1 MANQVTLTFAG
12 REEPLVQSMDNA
24 GRATE
29 VMAVRVTD
37 AANASGE
44 RLDYLSSQSSL
55 LSGGIGDIG
64 GAITTAFG
72 EETAIG
78 QFGAKMEE
86 ASAIVTGFTG
96 LMDLGVFATN
106 NFKVASAASAVQTG
120 VTSAATKVWAGVQW
134 LLNTALLASPITW
147 IIVGIVALIAVV
159 VLIATKTDWFS
170 KAWRASWGWIK
181 SAAGNTWDYLKKIPG
196 WLGTAFG
203 KVADFITRPFRAG
216 FNAIARAW
224 NNTVGRLSFTF
235 PSWIPGIG
243 GNGFSVPNLP
253 TFHSGGVVGG
263 VRGTPQVALLQAGE
277 RVSSIAPDGGGGGW
291 IPIGSDGSR
300 LGDAL
305 VEAVAEAVRKRGGRP
320 EVIGVRV
327 S

>member
-12 REEPLVQSMDNA
+12 KEQPLVQSMDRA
-24 GRATE
+24 GQATE

-37 AANASGE
+37 ATNQAGE
-44 RLDYLSSQSSL
+44 KFDHLSSQSSL

-64 GAITTAFG
+64 GALTTAFG
-72 EETAIG
+72 EDTAIG
-78 QFGAKMEE
+78 AFGAKMEE
-86 ASAIVTGFTG
+86 ASAVVTGFTG
-96 LMDLGVFATN
+96 AADLAVFATN
-106 NFKVASAASAVQTG
+106 NFKLASAASAVQTG
-120 VTSAATKVWAGVQW
+120 VTAGVTKAAAAAQW
-134 LLNTALLASPITW
+134 LMNTALLASPITW
-147 IIVGIVALIAVV
+147 IVIAIVALIAVI

-181 SAAGNTWDYLKKIPG
+181 SAAANAWDYMKKIPG
-196 WLGTAFG
+196 WIGSAFS
-203 KVADFITRPFRAG
+203 KVADFISRPYKAA
-216 FNAIARAW
+216 FNMIARAW
-224 NNTVGRLSFTF
+224 NNTIGRLSFTF

-277 RVSSIAPDGGGGGW
+277 RVSSISTGSSGGGW

-300 LGDAL
+300 LGDAIL
-305 VEAVAEAVRKRGGRP
+305 EAVATAVRTRGGRP
-320 EVIGVRV
+320 EVIGVKV
-327 S
+327 A